1 MNGSAGSCRQ
11 AGDLDLQHIL
21 PQSALEATGK
31 LPGSCRYAALPCA
44 FTRTVAVTAS
54 TYADGSNPGPDDKE
68 EVFEQ
73 TVRLTQFT

>member
-1 MNGSAGSCRQ
+1 
-11 AGDLDLQHIL
+11 
-21 PQSALEATGK
+21 
-31 LPGSCRYAALPCA
+31 
-44 FTRTVAVTAS
+44 VAVTAS